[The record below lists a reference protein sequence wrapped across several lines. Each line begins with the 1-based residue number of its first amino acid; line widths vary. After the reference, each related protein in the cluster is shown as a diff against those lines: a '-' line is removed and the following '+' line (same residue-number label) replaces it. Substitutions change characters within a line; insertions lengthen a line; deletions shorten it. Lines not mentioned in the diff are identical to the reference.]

1 MSIEVENLKKKDI
14 DSYIKFIDEIFGY
27 EANAEALEKMIK
39 KNKVLVIKE
48 NEEVVASVSLEERF
62 EYIKNQKYY
71 FISYLGVK
79 KEYRRKGYA
88 SKLFKKVEELVKEND
103 IKYLELTSGNQRRIA
118 HFFYKD
124 KLFKIK
130 DTMVFVKFYN

>member
-14 DSYIKFIDEIFGY
+14 DSYISFINEIFGY
-27 EANAEALEKMIK
+27 ESNKEAIEKMIR
-39 KNKVLVIKE
+39 KNKVLVIKKD
-48 NEEVVASVSLEERF
+48 EEVVASVTLEERF

-88 SKLFKKVEELVKEND
+88 SKLFEKVEELAKQND
-103 IKYLELTSGNQRRIA
+103 IKYLELTSGNHRRVA
-118 HFFYKD
+118 HFFYKY
-124 KLFKIK
+124 KEFKTK
-130 DTMVFVKFYN
+130 DTTVFIKIYN

>member
-27 EANAEALEKMIK
+27 QCDKDAIEKLIK
-39 KNKVLVIKE
+39 KHKVLVIK
-48 NEEVVASVSLEERF
+48 NEDEVIASVTLEERF

-71 FISYLGVK
+71 YISYLGVK

-88 SKLFKKVEELVKEND
+88 SKLFDKVEELIKEND
-103 IKYLELTSGNQRRIA
+103 ISYLELTSGNQRRVA
-118 HFFYKD
+118 HYFYKS
-124 KLFKIK
+124 KNFKIK
-130 DTMVFVKFYN
+130 DTMVFVKIYN